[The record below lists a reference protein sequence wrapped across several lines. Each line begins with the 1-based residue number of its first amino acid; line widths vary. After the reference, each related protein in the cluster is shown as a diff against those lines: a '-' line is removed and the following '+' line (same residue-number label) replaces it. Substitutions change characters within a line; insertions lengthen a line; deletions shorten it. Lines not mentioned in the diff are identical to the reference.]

1 MNPVPDKYKNVTVTL
16 EIARLT
22 SNGITVSASIKDFPS
37 MDAAVDHI
45 VQITGA
51 DRETALDDLQK
62 YGWFDTEFYGFTDIS
77 WEG

>member
-1 MNPVPDKYKNVTVTL
+1 MTVTL

-22 SNGITVSASIKDFPS
+22 SSGTTVSTSTKEFPS
-37 MDAAVDHI
+37 MADAVDYI
-45 VQITGA
+45 VQITGT
-51 DRETALDDLQK
+51 DRETALDELQE